1 MAEGSASAVA
11 RPASPPLYRVFVPV
25 DERRKP
31 VGGKV
36 YVPEAFYQEL
46 YRHAAPVEK
55 PPAWLIVG
63 AVYRGDLTKEGAA
76 GRLAVGGLRVQYD
89 LRVFERATRVRIPL
103 RSEGANL
110 LPGSVLLDGRAIE
123 LEWEPDAG
131 AFAFEAAEPGDY
143 RLGLSLRPAVRGAG
157 GWGGFDMAIPRVAGS
172 RLELALPADAPP
184 LQVPSACGGV
194 SLQKDPPRLLAELG
208 PAERLSVRW
217 QEAAAASGARLAV
230 NAEQLT
236 WLKIQPGSVVVNA
249 KFKFHVSDGE
259 FRQVQL
265 AVDPR
270 LRLLPMQGDAP
281 PTVQIAAE
289 SGQTRVLTI
298 RWPRPISDDVV
309 LDAAF
314 LFNGASAVGNI
325 PLPRIELVDMRPARR
340 WMAVS
345 IDTALDCEEQDGD
358 RLDPLPVADFL
369 KAWGRSESRPRT
381 AFRLRRGETA
391 WTLSIRPH
399 EPRTTANQTLS
410 LSFDEDR
417 LDVLFD
423 ARLSVTSGYVFQHQV
438 AAPKDFKIERVSL
451 LIDRVDRV
459 QRWSQDKDGTIT
471 VFLDGPASGGERL
484 SIRGRMPIPMGEKCE
499 LPLFAVQ
506 KCRIQMATIQLFERP
521 GVSLTGSAGV
531 SPARGERGT
540 EEIVG
545 KTPSTSSTFSQQPPP
560 SPSDASAPIEAG
572 ETPALR
578 GQDGRLVETIVWDGV
593 RRPSVTVIAKPNR
606 DKTDLPHRAAKPKGS
621 EKSSNVS
628 KKNAAQV
635 ARTPSFVR
643 SADVAIAWQG
653 DGHWCGV
660 AALDV
665 EPTRGTEEVVGKT
678 PFASKTFSR
687 QPPPSPSAGEQLDL
701 HLPKGCELV
710 QASVDDLPIATKP
723 VRDGVWRLALAPS
736 ESPQRVGVI
745 YRGVMP
751 TTDAVGQLRFEP
763 PTLGELPVRQTV
775 WTVFLPPSLTAEN
788 PQGAT
793 PASNRPGNLSLPSG
807 VAAIGGTLP
816 PQYYLCEGGKALLTL
831 DCRPVPSPWPFHRW
845 AAAVLLL
852 FGTVSAGVFAG
863 RVRIGRFRRFC

>member
-1 MAEGSASAVA
+1 LPTVDGKASAVA
-11 RPASPPLYRVFVPV
+11 RPVSSPPYRVFVPV
-25 DERRKP
+25 DDQRKP

-76 GRLAVGGLRVQYD
+76 GQLAVGGLRVQYD

-103 RSEGANL
+103 RTEGANL

-143 RLGLSLRPAVRGAG
+143 RLGLSLRPAVRGVA

-172 RLELALPADAPP
+172 RLELALPTDAPA
-184 LQVPSACGGV
+184 LEVPGACGGV
-194 SLQKDPPRLLAELG
+194 SLEKGPPRLLAELG
-208 PAERLSVRW
+208 PTDRLAVRW
-217 QEAAAASGARLAV
+217 QEPAAGATRLAV

-236 WLKIQPGSVVVNA
+236 WLKLQPGSVVVNA
-249 KFKFHVSDGE
+249 RFRFHVTAGE
-259 FRQVQL
+259 LRQVQL

-289 SGQTRVLTI
+289 SGQTRVLTV
-298 RWPRPISDDVV
+298 RWPRPLSDDVV

-325 PLPRIELVDMRPARR
+325 PLPRIELVDTRPARR

-369 KAWGRSESRPRT
+369 KAWGQSESRPRA
-381 AFRLRRGETA
+381 AFRLPRGETA

-451 LIDRVDRV
+451 LIDRVDHV
-459 QRWSQDKDGTIT
+459 QRWSQDKDGAIT
-471 VFLDGPASGGERL
+471 VFLDGPASGAERL

-521 GVSLTGSAGV
+521 GVSLLWSAGV
-531 SPARGERGT
+531 LPAGKST
-540 EEIVG
+540 D
-545 KTPSTSSTFSQQPPP
+545 KTPAQT
-560 SPSDASAPIEAG
+560 EAG

-578 GQDGRLVETIVWDGV
+578 GQGGRLVETIVWDGV

-606 DKTDLPHRAAKPKGS
+606 DKTDLPHRAKEPKGS
-621 EKSSNVS
+621 VKSSNVS
-628 KKNAAQV
+628 KKNAEGRA

-653 DGHWCGV
+653 DGRWCGV

-665 EPTRGTEEVVGKT
+665 ELTRGTEEVVGKT

-701 HLPKGCELV
+701 RLPKGCELV
-710 QASVDDLPIATKP
+710 QASVDDSPIATKP
-723 VRDGVWRLALAPS
+723 IRGGVWRLALAPS
-736 ESPQRVGVI
+736 ELPQRVGVI

-793 PASNRPGNLSLPSG
+793 PASNRPGNLQLPSG

-816 PQYYLCEGGKALLTL
+816 PRYYLCQGGKAMLTL
-831 DCRPVPSPWPFHRW
+831 DCRPVPSHWPFHRW

-852 FGTVSAGVFAG
+852 FGMVSAGVFAV